1 MEQTEAVIIFTDI
14 RGFTK
19 WSDGTEAFLHIDKF
33 IKEYYAIIDDAFTN
47 EYYIKKLG
55 DGAMIV
61 REVISNEDN
70 PYNDILREDL
80 QKIKEIEDKF
90 TELCNRFS
98 ERYGYKTDLALAWG
112 IVRGGVKKIDED
124 YIGANINKCARL
136 CGIARPFGI
145 IIEKDDFTM
154 DPSGVLYD
162 FSPQIRKL
170 EGIADEVNVW
180 ATKEIATQFI
190 PREKKRE
197 CPEVHVAGI
206 CVKRE
211 NDDISVLIAK
221 RNSDRKLYPDIY
233 ECGGGQLASSESFI
247 DGVKRHFISEMHI
260 KVDVKEDIYKL
271 YEIKQPGVPII
282 PGIEFLCEFKGG
294 KFQSN
299 NHSEHRWVTK
309 EELELIPEKEFIP
322 GIREDI
328 IYFMEQYRAQ
338 YPQTLQKKI
347 KKSAVKKKKP

>member
-19 WSDGTEAFLHIDKF
+19 WSGDIEAFQHIDKF
-33 IKEYYAIIDDAFTN
+33 INDYFKIVKGNFSSE
-47 EYYIKKLG
+47 YIKKLG

-61 REVISNEDN
+61 REVIPNGNS
-70 PYNDILREDL
+70 PYNDILKEDL
-80 QKIKEIEDKF
+80 QKIKSSEDKF
-90 TELCNRFS
+90 TELCTNFS
-98 ERYGYKTDLALAWG
+98 KRYGYKTELALGWG
-112 IVRGGVKKIDED
+112 IVRGVVKKIDGD

-145 IIEKDDFTM
+145 IIEKDDFPL
-154 DPSGVLYD
+154 DPSGVLFD
-162 FSPQIRKL
+162 FFPQIRKL
-170 EGIADEVNVW
+170 EGIADDVNVW

-211 NDDISVLIAK
+211 NNDISVLVAK
-221 RNSDRKLYPDIY
+221 RNSDRKLYPDIF
-233 ECGGGQLASSESFI
+233 ECGGGQLASSESFT
-247 DGVKRHFISEMHI
+247 DGVKRHFSSEMHI
-260 KVDVKEDIYKL
+260 EVDVKENIYKL
-271 YEIKQPGVPII
+271 YEIKQPGVQKI

-299 NHSEHRWVTK
+299 NHSEHRWVT
-309 EELELIPEKEFIP
+309 EEQLELIPEKEFIP

-328 IYFMEQYRAQ
+328 IYFIEQYRAQ
-338 YPQTLQKKI
+338 YLPAIPKKI
-347 KKSAVKKKKP
+347 RKNPAKKKKA

>member
-1 MEQTEAVIIFTDI
+1 
-14 RGFTK
+14 
-19 WSDGTEAFLHIDKF
+19 
-33 IKEYYAIIDDAFTN
+33 
-47 EYYIKKLG
+47 
-55 DGAMIV
+55 
-61 REVISNEDN
+61 
-70 PYNDILREDL
+70 LRL
-80 QKIKEIEDKF
+80 LTIIEDKF
-90 TELCNRFS
+90 TELCNNFS
-98 ERYGYKTDLALAWG
+98 KRYGYKTELALGWG
-112 IVRGGVKKIDED
+112 IVRGVVKKIDGD

-145 IIEKDDFTM
+145 IIEKDDFPV
-154 DPSGVLYD
+154 DPSAVLFD

-170 EGIADEVNVW
+170 EGITDEVNVW

-211 NDDISVLIAK
+211 NDDIFVLIAK

-260 KVDVKEDIYKL
+260 KIDVKENIYKL
-271 YEIKQPGVPII
+271 YEIKQPSVPKI

-328 IYFMEQYRAQ
+328 IYFIEQYRAQ
-338 YPQTLQKKI
+338 YLPEIQKKI
-347 KKSAVKKKKP
+347 RKSAVKKKKP

>member
-1 MEQTEAVIIFTDI
+1 MEQTEAVIIFSDI

-33 IKEYYAIIDDAFTN
+33 INNFYTIIDDAFPN
-47 EYYIKKLG
+47 EYHIKKLG

-70 PYNDILREDL
+70 PYDDILKEDL

-98 ERYGYKTDLALAWG
+98 KRYGYKTDLALGWG
-112 IVRGGVKKIDED
+112 IVRGGVKKINGD

-145 IIEKDDFTM
+145 IIEKDDFAV
-154 DPSGVLYD
+154 DPSGVLFE

-170 EGIADEVNVW
+170 EGIAVDVNVW
-180 ATKEIATQFI
+180 VTKEIATQFI

-197 CPEVHVAGI
+197 CPEIHVAGI
-206 CVKRE
+206 CIKRE
-211 NDDISVLIAK
+211 KDDIFVLIAK
-221 RNSDRKLYPDIY
+221 RNADRKLFPDLY
-233 ECGGGQLASSESFI
+233 ECGGGQLAASESFA
-247 DGVKRHFISEMHI
+247 DGIKRHLSSEMHI
-260 KVDVKEDIYKL
+260 DVDVNETIYKL
-271 YEIKQPGVPII
+271 YEINQPDVPKI
-282 PGIEFLCEFKGG
+282 PGIKFLCEFKGG
-294 KFQSN
+294 KFRSN

-338 YPQTLQKKI
+338 YPQTLQKK
-347 KKSAVKKKKP
+347 